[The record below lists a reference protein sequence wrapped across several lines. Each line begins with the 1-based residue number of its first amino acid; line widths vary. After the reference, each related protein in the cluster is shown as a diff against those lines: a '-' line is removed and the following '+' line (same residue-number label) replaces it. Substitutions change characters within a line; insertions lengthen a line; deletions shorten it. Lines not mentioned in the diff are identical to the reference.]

1 MLNFSSLI
9 KKSVSILRTC
19 FNYLTK
25 CFSNS
30 TQTSAATSDDDD
42 DDDYDGEDNY
52 KNLTKNK
59 QEKNFNLIKNNKNDI
74 NFDENRIKLLNES
87 NIKNNNNNNSLL
99 LFKTN
104 KKTNHKLSTNKKSK
118 KKLEKNLKTKMTD
131 CSCES
136 FRSKLS
142 GSIECLADTLKT
154 KTRFM
159 RSKKPKREEYEG
171 PLSKM
176 TRRLS
181 LKSRDIQ
188 ERFMNNR
195 EEDKEKRKSLSSLA
209 DSLNEMKRDSQKSNQ
224 ISKNI
229 YTNSMNNSNSQ
240 NSASKNTDSSIYNN
254 SIEKFNNLKPL
265 DISKFKIR
273 ESYLDEI
280 ESEYVRPKPKI

>member
-30 TQTSAATSDDDD
+30 TETSAATSDD

-87 NIKNNNNNNSLL
+87 NIKNNNNNSLL
-99 LFKTN
+99 LFKSN
-104 KKTNHKLSTNKKSK
+104 KKTTNHKLSTNKKSK

-188 ERFMNNR
+188 ERFLNR
-195 EEDKEKRKSLSSLA
+195 REDDKEKRKSLSSLA
-209 DSLNEMKRDSQKSNQ
+209 DSLNENMKRDSQKSNQ
-224 ISKNI
+224 NSKNI
-229 YTNSMNNSNSQ
+229 YPNSMSNSQ
-240 NSASKNTDSSIYNN
+240 INSTSINTDLSIRKYNEN
-254 SIEKFNNLKPL
+254 KPI